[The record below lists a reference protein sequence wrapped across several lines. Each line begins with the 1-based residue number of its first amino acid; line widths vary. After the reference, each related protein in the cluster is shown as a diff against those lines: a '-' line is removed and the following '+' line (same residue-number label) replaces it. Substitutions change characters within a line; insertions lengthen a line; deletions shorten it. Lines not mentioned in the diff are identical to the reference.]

1 MALADGNTLGF
12 LPEVGS
18 DTMTRHRKRPTLTEK
33 LAATLC
39 QMVRFD
45 EAGRAV
51 PVIPHEEAKR
61 MTPAGVLRL
70 FDFDHA
76 VVPHAEGGGNEHW
89 NLVPRLRD
97 EHREKTAKV
106 DVPRIAK
113 NKRLRASQAAFTEVM
128 EAKAGR
134 AETPATKPRGGRPMP
149 GSKASQFKRKFDGRV
164 ERRETAHD

>member
-1 MALADGNTLGF
+1 
-12 LPEVGS
+12 
-18 DTMTRHRKRPTLTEK
+18 MTRPRKRPTLTEK
-33 LAATLC
+33 LASALC

-45 EAGRAV
+45 ETGRAV
-51 PVIPHEEAKR
+51 PVISHEESKR
-61 MTPAGVLRL
+61 LSPEQIIGR

-76 VVPHAEGGGNEHW
+76 VVPHAEGGGNEPW
-89 NLVPRLRD
+89 NLVPRLRS

-113 NKRLRASQAAFTEVM
+113 SKRLRAAQAAFTEVM

-134 AETPATKPRGGRPMP
+134 AETPASKPRRCRPMM
-149 GSKASQFKRKFDGRV
+149 GSKASLFKRKFDGRV

>member
-1 MALADGNTLGF
+1 
-12 LPEVGS
+12 
-18 DTMTRHRKRPTLTEK
+18 MTRPRKRPTLTEK
-33 LAATLC
+33 LASALC

-51 PVIPHEEAKR
+51 PVISHEEAKR
-61 MTPAGVLRL
+61 LSPCQIIGR

-76 VVPHAEGGGNEHW
+76 VVPHAEGGGNDPW
-89 NLVPRLRD
+89 NLVPRLRA

-113 NKRLRASQAAFTEVM
+113 NKRLRAAQAAFAEAM

-134 AETPATKPRGGRPMP
+134 AETPATKPLRGRPMP
-149 GSKASQFKRKFDGRV
+149 GSKASGIKRKLDGRV
-164 ERRETAHD
+164 ERRETTR

>member
-1 MALADGNTLGF
+1 
-12 LPEVGS
+12 
-18 DTMTRHRKRPTLTEK
+18 MTSPRKRPTLTEK

-45 EAGRAV
+45 EEGRPV

-61 MTPAGVLRL
+61 LSPGQIIGR

-76 VVPHAEGGGNEHW
+76 VVPHAEGGGNEPW

-113 NKRLRASQAAFTEVM
+113 NKRLRASQAAFAEAM

-134 AETPATKPRGGRPMP
+134 AEMPAGKPRGGRPMP
-149 GSKASQFKRKFDGRV
+149 GSKVSGIRRKFDGRV
-164 ERRETAHD
+164 ERRETAND